1 MATSDALESSE
12 TRRIEGE
19 DNAMLGEYIRE
30 RRHQLGLSQEQLA
43 ERVGGTYSQG
53 DISRLERGHIEL
65 PHLETLIKLASVLEV
80 PVGNLLIAGGWFD
93 DGHFAAMPTLAEGD
107 EQGILE
113 TVLGNIQ
120 AHLDRI
126 LELEREAQTRSDR
139 LWVMIRDLKATSGL
153 SVTMTEQEQQDATTR
168 P

>member
-1 MATSDALESSE
+1 MHPDLGTYIR
-12 TRRIEGE
+12 TRR
-19 DNAMLGEYIRE
+19 
-30 RRHQLGLSQEQLA
+30 RHLGLNQVQLA

-53 DISRLERGHIEL
+53 DVSRLERGFTEL
-65 PHLETLIKLASVLEV
+65 PHLETLIKLASALEV
-80 PVGNLLIAGGWFD
+80 PVGDLLIAAGWFD
-93 DGHFAAMPTLAEGD
+93 DGHFAAMPTLAEGG

-126 LELEREAQTRSDR
+126 LELEHEAQTRSDR

-153 SVTMTEQEQQDATTR
+153 SVTMTEQEHHG
-168 P
+168 